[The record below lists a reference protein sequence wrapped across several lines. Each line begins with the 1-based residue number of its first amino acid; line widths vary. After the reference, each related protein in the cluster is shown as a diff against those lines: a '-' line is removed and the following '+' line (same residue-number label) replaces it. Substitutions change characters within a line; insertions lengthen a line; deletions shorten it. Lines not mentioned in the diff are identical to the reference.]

1 MYADTLFDV
10 YNHLSPDEVFPYA
23 PPQGLEALRDLWQD
37 KIKENP
43 DLSKETITR
52 PIVTNALTHGLSLIA
67 DLFVESGDTVLVP
80 THNWGNYKLIY
91 ETRHSA
97 NIETYSIFN
106 QEGHYTTNDLVTTL
120 ENFNQDKVILILNY
134 PNNPTGY
141 TPNND
146 EVTTIVS
153 AVRSLAEK
161 GTKVIAVV
169 DDAYYGLF
177 YEDVYRQ
184 SILLH

>member
-1 MYADTLFDV
+1 ML
-10 YNHLSPDEVFPYA
+10 
-23 PPQGLEALRDLWQD
+23 
-37 KIKENP
+37 KENP

-52 PIVTNALTHGLSLIA
+52 PIVTNALTHGLSLIT

-134 PNNPTGY
+134 QTILPAIHR
-141 TPNND
+141 
-146 EVTTIVS
+146 TTMK
-153 AVRSLAEK
+153 LQ
-161 GTKVIAVV
+161 
-169 DDAYYGLF
+169 L
-177 YEDVYRQ
+177 
-184 SILLH
+184 

>member
-37 KIKENP
+37 KMLKETP

-67 DLFVESGDTVLVP
+67 DLFVESGVLVP